1 MRGRVAATVDSPAWD
16 ADGSCRA
23 GDVTV
28 QATRVTAQTAASIQ
42 RMAGRAP
49 RPFPGDMIP
58 SNRSAS
64 QHPFPSGKAGGEGRA
79 AALLQYVQ
87 QNNPIEPPIFQSG
100 MGQNLL
106 VTGAL
111 HVLPRHAPQQPDGR
125 VEPVEDMGRQQQ
137 NLPQQVV
144 IAPVGQ
150 LVAENPEGVVF
161 R

>member
-64 QHPFPSGKAGGEGRA
+64 TRFPPEKPVERA
-79 AALLQYVQ
+79 
-87 QNNPIEPPIFQSG
+87 E
-100 MGQNLL
+100 
-106 VTGAL
+106 
-111 HVLPRHAPQQPDGR
+111 PRHFCSTFSKTIP
-125 VEPVEDMGRQQQ
+125 
-137 NLPQQVV
+137 
-144 IAPVGQ
+144 
-150 LVAENPEGVVF
+150 
-161 R
+161 